1 MVINRRF
8 QFLTMHTAGKVLL
21 IIGGVITVLGIAI
34 TVMGAASAELDPSK
48 ENEWE
53 GTDGPFT
60 IPSDDIYGV
69 YTKGSVDCNAIGS
82 TITIEITKDAGTD
95 SATDVFEKEC
105 ENNTEDDYL
114 DDDYQRVGTI
124 EWLIMTNA
132 GDEVIID
139 SDVEIYI
146 VGDIEAFGEAV
157 GGIFAAAGGIL
168 IAICGGVILLIGLIL
183 ALTLKT
189 KDPVIVQQGQMMG
202 GQMMAGQMPM
212 QQMPAQQMP
221 MQQMPAQQMPAQ
233 TTAQPFEYEQK

>member
-1 MVINRRF
+1 
-8 QFLTMHTAGKVLL
+8 MHTAGKVLL
-21 IIGGVITVLGIAI
+21 IIGGVITALGIAI

-53 GTDGPFT
+53 GTSGTFT
-60 IPSDDIYGV
+60 IPGDDIYGV
-69 YTKGSVDCNAIGS
+69 YTKGSVDCNAIDNSIISIKNG
-82 TITIEITKDAGTD
+82 D
-95 SATDVFEKEC
+95 SEVFEKEC

-114 DDDYQRVGTI
+114 DDDYQRVGSISWIFGSTTSGDQVTI
-124 EWLIMTNA
+124 N
-132 GDEVIID
+132 

-221 MQQMPAQQMPAQ
+221 AQQMPAQ

>member
-1 MVINRRF
+1 
-8 QFLTMHTAGKVLL
+8 MHTAGKVLL
-21 IIGGVITVLGIAI
+21 IIGGVITALGIAI

-53 GTDGPFT
+53 GTSGTFT
-60 IPSDDIYGV
+60 IPGDDIYGV
-69 YTKGSVDCNAIGS
+69 YTKGSVDCNAIEDS
-82 TITIEITKDAGTD
+82 ITLEITKDGD
-95 SATDVFEKEC
+95 DVFDKEC

-114 DDDYQRVGTI
+114 DDDYQRVGSISWIFGST
-124 EWLIMTNA
+124 TS
-132 GDEVIID
+132 GDEVTIN

>member
-1 MVINRRF
+1 
-8 QFLTMHTAGKVLL
+8 MHTAGKVLL

-53 GTDGPFT
+53 GKSGTFL
-60 IPSDDIYGV
+60 IPDDDIYGI
-69 YTKGSVDCNAIGS
+69 YTKGSVDCNAIDNSIISIKKGES
-82 TITIEITKDAGTD
+82 E
-95 SATDVFEKEC
+95 VFEKEC

-114 DDDYQRVGTI
+114 DDDYQRVGSI
-124 EWLIMTNA
+124 EWLFSTDA
-132 GDEVIID
+132 GDEVTID

-146 VGDIEAFGEAV
+146 VGDLEAFGEAV